1 MMHTHSDLPTSPR
14 YMLQVRFHPAFTAA
28 LRKIANR
35 EFMTISGF
43 VRAVLIERLKAEG
56 IEPAMLLNGG
66 DAPTRKARKA
76 KTRR

>member
-1 MMHTHSDLPTSPR
+1 MMHTHSDFPTSPR

-28 LRKIANR
+28 LKKIANR

-56 IEPAMLLNGG
+56 IEPATLAGNTPHKTG
-66 DAPTRKARKA
+66 KA